1 MTVTCPPR
9 LLAGAT
15 VCMAALGCSAQ
26 TAGTDAASVETVAP
40 AVPGAAAEAS
50 LWTAGLF
57 LVAGSHPVYPGAD
70 HRVQSARLLPFVTYR
85 GPVLRVEGGSAGLRT
100 LRTPRY
106 ELDFSA
112 AGSFGSGGSDVK
124 DRAGMPSIGTLAEI
138 GPSLRINLGDLDS
151 GRERTPL
158 RLALPL
164 RAVFDVSRD
173 FDYVGVAFA
182 PRLSYSM
189 PLTQDWR
196 LTTHAEVLAG
206 SRQLTQLFYGVA
218 PVYATATRP
227 AYRADAGLIA
237 TSLGAS
243 VSRALGDKGDWRIGA
258 FAGLQSVAGAANED
272 SPLVGRKVDGR
283 VGITLSWT
291 AYRSDARGVE

>member
-1 MTVTCPPR
+1 MIALHPLR

-15 VCMAALGCSAQ
+15 LFAAFGCAAQ
-26 TAGTDAASVETVAP
+26 TAGADAASAGGVAP
-40 AVPGAAAEAS
+40 AANDPAGTS

-57 LVAGSHPVYPGAD
+57 MVAGSHPAYPGAD
-70 HRVQSARLLPFVTYR
+70 HRVQNARVLPFITYR

-124 DRAGMPSIGTLAEI
+124 ARAGMPSIGTLAEI
-138 GPSLRINLGDLDS
+138 GPSLRINLGDLDR
-151 GRERTPL
+151 GRDRTPL

-173 FDYVGVAFA
+173 FDHSGVSFA
-182 PRLSYSM
+182 PRLSYSL
-189 PLTQDWR
+189 PLTPEWR
-196 LTTHAEVLAG
+196 LTTYAELLAG
-206 SRQLTQLFYGVA
+206 DRQLANLFYGVD
-218 PVYATATRP
+218 PVYATGSRP
-227 AYRADAGLIA
+227 AYQAKAGLIA

-243 VSRALGDKGDWRIGA
+243 VSRALGAAKEWRIGA

-272 SPLVGRKVDGR
+272 SPLVGRKLDGR

-291 AYRSDARGVE
+291 AYRSETGGVE

>member
-1 MTVTCPPR
+1 MTVFSPAR
-9 LLAGAT
+9 LLVGAT
-15 VCMAALGCSAQ
+15 LSLALGCSAQ
-26 TAGTDAASVETVAP
+26 TAGADAAGADTVAP
-40 AVPGAAAEAS
+40 AVPGSVTETS

-57 LVAGSHPVYPGAD
+57 LVAGSHPAYPGAD

-158 RLALPL
+158 RLSLPL

-182 PRLSYSM
+182 PRLSYTV
-189 PLTQDWR
+189 PLTPDWR
-196 LTTHAEVLAG
+196 LTTYAEVLAG
-206 SRQLTQLFYGVA
+206 NRQLTDLFYGVA
-218 PVYATATRP
+218 PVYATPTRP
-227 AYRADAGLIA
+227 TYRADAGLIA

-243 VSRALGDKGDWRIGA
+243 VSRALGDKGEWRIGA

-272 SPLVGRKVDGR
+272 SPLVGRKLDGR
-283 VGITLSWT
+283 VGLTLSWT
-291 AYRSDARGVE
+291 AYRSDAQGVD

>member
-1 MTVTCPPR
+1 MTVFSPAR
-9 LLAGAT
+9 LLASAPL
-15 VCMAALGCSAQ
+15 CLALGCSAQ
-26 TAGTDAASVETVAP
+26 TAGADAAGADTVAP
-40 AVPGAAAEAS
+40 AAPGSVTETS

-57 LVAGSHPVYPGAD
+57 LVAGSHPAYPGAD

-138 GPSLRINLGDLDS
+138 GPSLRINLGDLDR

-182 PRLSYSM
+182 PRLSYTV
-189 PLTQDWR
+189 PLTADWR
-196 LTTHAEVLAG
+196 LTTYAEVLAG
-206 SRQLTQLFYGVA
+206 NRQLTDLFYGVA

-227 AYRADAGLIA
+227 TYKADAGLIA
-237 TSLGAS
+237 SSLGAS
-243 VSRALGDKGDWRIGA
+243 VSRALGEKGEWRIGA

-272 SPLVGRKVDGR
+272 SPLVGRKLDGR
-283 VGITLSWT
+283 VGLTLSWT
-291 AYRSDARGVE
+291 AYRSDAQGVD

>member
-1 MTVTCPPR
+1 MIVRCPSR

-15 VCMAALGCSAQ
+15 LVAALGCAAQ
-26 TAGTDAASVETVAP
+26 TAGADAASADTVTPLP
-40 AVPGAAAEAS
+40 AGQAEQAS

-57 LVAGSHPVYPGAD
+57 LVAGSHPAYPGAD
-70 HRVQSARLLPFVTYR
+70 HRVQSARLLPFITYR
-85 GPVLRVEGGSAGLRT
+85 GPVLRVESGSAGLRT
-100 LRTPRY
+100 FRTPRY

-124 DRAGMPSIGTLAEI
+124 ARAGMPSIGTLAEV

-182 PRLSYSM
+182 PRLSWSQ
-189 PLTQDWR
+189 PLTEDWR
-196 LTTHAEVLAG
+196 LTTYAELLAG
-206 SRQLTQLFYGVA
+206 NRRLANLFYGVA

-227 AYRADAGLIA
+227 AYQADAGLIA
-237 TSLGAS
+237 TSVGAS
-243 VSRALGDKGDWRIGA
+243 VSRALGQQREWRIGA
-258 FAGLQSVAGAANED
+258 FAGLQSVAGAANES
-272 SPLVGRKVDGR
+272 SPLVGRKLDGR
-283 VGITLSWT
+283 IGITLSWT
-291 AYRSDARGVE
+291 GYRSDAKGVE